1 MVQCSGWWFGTMEW
15 IMNFH
20 WEYIMIPTDYH
31 SYFFRG
37 VGIPPTR
44 IMSYNPHEKNRANVD
59 HNPSIAIYKW
69 VWLKSIR
76 DL

>member
-1 MVQCSGWWFGTMEW
+1 MEW
-15 IMNFH
+15 IMTFH

-31 SYFFRG
+31 SCFCFRG

-44 IMSYNPHEKNRANVD
+44 IMSYNPHEKMGLMLIIIL
-59 HNPSIAIYKW
+59 PIYKW